1 MTRKLNKSVAVGGA
15 PPPLPV
21 VGFGVEEAV
30 ELGLGDNNDDDMGSL
45 EKMPP

>member
-15 PPPLPV
+15 PPPLPA
-21 VGFGVEEAV
+21 VGVGVEEAV
-30 ELGLGDNNDDDMGSL
+30 ELGLRENDDDDMGSL